1 MTKIS
6 IIIPARNEEN
16 NLPNLLK
23 DIQKQNWI
31 YNGEKID
38 YEIIVADANSNDN
51 TKKIAREYR
60 TRIVQGGLPGIGRN
74 NGAKA
79 AKGKIFFMIDADV
92 RITNRNFFVL
102 ACNEFVQKGLDC
114 AVMDNKPNIR
124 ELELAWE
131 KNAIRTIYKIS
142 NLFIRRVQKTKNPRA
157 NGTCMIFKKESFFSV
172 KGFDEQLY
180 FGEDSA
186 IAKKMVNRKFN
197 FG

>member
-1 MTKIS
+1 
-6 IIIPARNEEN
+6 
-16 NLPNLLK
+16 
-23 DIQKQNWI
+23 
-31 YNGEKID
+31 
-38 YEIIVADANSNDN
+38 
-51 TKKIAREYR
+51 
-60 TRIVQGGLPGIGRN
+60 
-74 NGAKA
+74 
-79 AKGKIFFMIDADV
+79 MIDADV

-102 ACNEFVQKGLDC
+102 ACNEFIQKGLDC
-114 AVMDNKPNIR
+114 AVMDNKPNIG

-157 NGTCMIFKKESFFSV
+157 NGTCMIFKKESFLSV

-197 FG
+197 FGVLSPQIFIQINIRRPIKQGIIKFSGNAVLLDFYRLTKGEIISRELYSKITNIADHFEKSKIYTF